1 MFKTGTQYFYPDI
14 HRLELCEKE
23 GLYKKHSVL
32 HISDSI
38 KTTVAHIWLS
48 VLLNGRLQSE
58 LNQVG
63 LLYPIFE

>member
-14 HRLELCEKE
+14 YRLEFCEKE

-38 KTTVAHIWLS
+38 KTTVAHILFS
-48 VLLNGRLQSE
+48 VLPNGR
-58 LNQVG
+58 
-63 LLYPIFE
+63 P

>member
-1 MFKTGTQYFYPDI
+1 MFNTGTQHFYPDI

-23 GLYKKHSVL
+23 ALYKTHSVL

-48 VLLNGRLQSE
+48 VLLNGRL
-58 LNQVG
+58 
-63 LLYPIFE
+63 

>member
-32 HISDSI
+32 HIFDSI

-48 VLLNGRLQSE
+48 VLLNGRL
-58 LNQVG
+58 
-63 LLYPIFE
+63 